1 MHQFLLKLPSRLIN
15 TLFMSSSEKNS
26 KPQSDRVYEAK
37 QRKCLK
43 CRSEFLSEWPGE
55 RVCKACK
62 STSAWRDG
70 LAA

>member
-1 MHQFLLKLPSRLIN
+1 
-15 TLFMSSSEKNS
+15 MSNSEKNT
-26 KPQSDRVYEAK
+26 KPESDKVYEAK

-55 RVCKACK
+55 RVCKSCK

-70 LAA
+70 MAA